1 MLRNRYFLFADGLLL
16 LLGACATYMLRL
28 DRVNVSDYLSGI
40 LLLGG
45 STILSTI
52 GIFYKTNV
60 YGRMWRYAAT
70 EDMLLLTIGTIS
82 GVILGGCVSLVVAN
96 FIFPEIVV
104 PRSAPFIYLVL
115 AIWATAGPRLLFRS
129 ASKFSVQ
136 QQRRRSIQ
144 HGSHDSV
151 PTLIVGAGD
160 AGAMIARE
168 ISQNPQMGIHTLGFV
183 DDDPAKQ
190 GVRIYGLSV
199 LGKSADLPRLITSL
213 NIEQTII
220 AMPTA
225 TGKVLRQ
232 VMQWSEQSGARARI
246 IPGIYEILDGKVNIN
261 QLRNIQIED
270 LLRREPVV
278 TDTAGVQQLLRGKR
292 VLVTGGG
299 GSIGSELCRQILR
312 CQPEQLIIFGHGEN
326 SVFEIENELNELRSK
341 MLKSGLID
349 PSQAKI
355 SAVIGDLRHAARVN
369 ALMSDYRPQVVFHA
383 AAHKHVPLMEKN
395 SPEAVTNNII
405 GTQTLVNAAVTYD
418 VEKFVMISSDKAVNP
433 TTMMGASK
441 RIAEMLVIQAA
452 NQRFNGK
459 KRPFC
464 AVRFGNVLGSRGS
477 VVLTFRKQIA
487 AGGPV
492 TVTHPDMERFFMTIP
507 EAVQLVL
514 QAGVMGQGGEIFV
527 LDMGEPVKILD
538 LARTLIELSGLQPGR
553 DIDIAFTG
561 IRPGEKLYEEL
572 FLSHE
577 NYERTRHEKIFI
589 ATNSEANIPTGL
601 NEAVIALAAVAERN
615 DSAAIRKQMGELIPG
630 LATS

>member
-1 MLRNRYFLFADGLLL
+1 MLRNRYFLLADALLL

-28 DRVNVSDYLSGI
+28 DRVNVADYLSGI

-45 STILSTI
+45 STIVATI

-70 EDMLLLTIGTIS
+70 EDMLLLTIGTVS
-82 GVILGGCVSLVVAN
+82 GVLLGGCISLIIAN
-96 FIFPEIVV
+96 FVFPDIVV

-136 QQRRRSIQ
+136 QQRRRSLQ
-144 HGSHDSV
+144 NRGAESV

-168 ISQNPQMGIHTLGFV
+168 MSQNPQMGLHALGFV
-183 DDDPAKQ
+183 DDAPAKQ
-190 GVRIYGLSV
+190 GVRIYGLPV
-199 LGKSADLPRLITSL
+199 LGKSADLPRLIAQFG
-213 NIEQTII
+213 IEQTII

-225 TGKVLRQ
+225 SGKVLRQ

-246 IPGIYEILDGKVNIN
+246 IPGIYEILDGKVNVS

-312 CQPEQLIIFGHGEN
+312 CQPEHLIIFGHGEN
-326 SVFEIENELNELRSK
+326 SVFEIENELNDLRAK
-341 MLKSGLID
+341 MLKSGLLD

-355 SAVIGDLRHAARVN
+355 SSVIGDLRHANRVN
-369 ALMSDYRPQVVFHA
+369 ALMGEYRPHVIFHA
-383 AAHKHVPLMEKN
+383 AAHKHVPLMERN
-395 SPEAVTNNII
+395 APEAITNNVI
-405 GTQTLVNAAVTYD
+405 GTQMLVNAALAHD

-433 TTMMGASK
+433 TTIMGASK
-441 RIAEMLVIQAA
+441 RIAEMVVIQAA
-452 NQRFNGK
+452 NRRVKGN
-459 KRPFC
+459 KRAFC

-577 NYERTRHEKIFI
+577 SYERTRHEKIFI
-589 ATNSEANIPTGL
+589 ATNSEANIPANLDTVV
-601 NEAVIALAAVAERN
+601 ATLAAAADRN
-615 DSAAIRKQMGELIPG
+615 DPAAIRQHMSEVSG
-630 LATS
+630 L

>member
-1 MLRNRYFLFADGLLL
+1 L
-16 LLGACATYMLRL
+16 ATLA
-28 DRVNVSDYLSGI
+28 
-40 LLLGG
+40 
-45 STILSTI
+45 ST
-52 GIFYKTNV
+52 
-60 YGRMWRYAAT
+60 
-70 EDMLLLTIGTIS
+70 
-82 GVILGGCVSLVVAN
+82 LV
-96 FIFPEIVV
+96 
-104 PRSAPFIYLVL
+104 
-115 AIWATAGPRLLFRS
+115 G
-129 ASKFSVQ
+129 
-136 QQRRRSIQ
+136 
-144 HGSHDSV
+144 
-151 PTLIVGAGD
+151 
-160 AGAMIARE
+160 
-168 ISQNPQMGIHTLGFV
+168 
-183 DDDPAKQ
+183 
-190 GVRIYGLSV
+190 
-199 LGKSADLPRLITSL
+199 
-213 NIEQTII
+213 

-452 NQRFNGK
+452 NQRFKGK

-577 NYERTRHEKIFI
+577 SYERTRHEKIFI
-589 ATNSEANIPTGL
+589 ATNSEANIPVGL
-601 NEAVIALAAVAERN
+601 NEAVIALAAVAECN

>member
-1 MLRNRYFLFADGLLL
+1 MLRNRYFLLADALLL
-16 LLGACATYMLRL
+16 LLGAFATYMLRL

-45 STILSTI
+45 STVVATI

-70 EDMLLLTIGTIS
+70 EDMLLLTIGTAS
-82 GVILGGCVSLVVAN
+82 GVLLGGCVSLIIAN
-96 FIFPEIVV
+96 FVFPDIVV

-136 QQRRRSIQ
+136 QQRRRSLQ
-144 HGSHDSV
+144 NRGAESV
-151 PTLIVGAGD
+151 PALIVGAGD

-168 ISQNPQMGIHTLGFV
+168 ISQNPQMGLHVLGFV
-183 DDDPAKQ
+183 DDNPAKQ
-190 GVRIYGLSV
+190 GVRIYGLPV
-199 LGKSADLPRLITSL
+199 LGKSADLPRLVAKFG
-213 NIEQTII
+213 IEQTII

-225 TGKVLRQ
+225 SGKVLRQ

-246 IPGIYEILDGKVNIN
+246 IPGIYEILDGKVNVS

-312 CQPEQLIIFGHGEN
+312 CQPEHLIVFGHGEN
-326 SVFEIENELNELRSK
+326 SVFEIENELNDLRAK
-341 MLKSGLID
+341 MLKSGLLD

-355 SAVIGDLRHAARVN
+355 SAIIGDLRHANRVN
-369 ALMSDYRPQVVFHA
+369 ALMGEYRPQVIFHA
-383 AAHKHVPLMEKN
+383 AAHKHVPLMERN
-395 SPEAVTNNII
+395 APEAITNNVI
-405 GTQTLVNAAVTYD
+405 GTQMLVNAAVAHD

-433 TTMMGASK
+433 TTIMGASK
-441 RIAEMLVIQAA
+441 RIAEMVVMQAA
-452 NQRFNGK
+452 NQRAGK
-459 KRPFC
+459 KRAFS

-589 ATNSEANIPTGL
+589 ATNSEANIPAGL
-601 NEAVIALAAVAERN
+601 NEAIIALTAVAERN
-615 DSAAIRKQMGELIPG
+615 DSAAIRKQMGELIPEMS
-630 LATS
+630 LN